1 MKRELMVAILA
12 AMCGSA
18 VAAPHKAQ
26 MEKAPSESNGQLERP
41 GFDGSWT
48 FEVTT
53 TVGSCPQTVP
63 SLVGIS
69 ENRIAAVGE
78 IGIAPWGYVDSDGT
92 LVARFTRKDGGVAR
106 VQGLLRGSAGSGT
119 WSSSTDMCGG
129 TWRASRSA
137 AEHAGQ

>member
-1 MKRELMVAILA
+1 MKREFMVAVLA

-26 MEKAPSESNGQLERP
+26 IEKPPSASNGQLEHA

-53 TVGSCPQTVP
+53 TVGSCPQTV
-63 SLVGIS
+63 SSIVGIR
-69 ENRIAAVGE
+69 ENRIAAVDENGV
-78 IGIAPWGYVDSDGT
+78 APWGYVDSDGT

-106 VQGLLRGSAGSGT
+106 VHGLLHGSAGSGA